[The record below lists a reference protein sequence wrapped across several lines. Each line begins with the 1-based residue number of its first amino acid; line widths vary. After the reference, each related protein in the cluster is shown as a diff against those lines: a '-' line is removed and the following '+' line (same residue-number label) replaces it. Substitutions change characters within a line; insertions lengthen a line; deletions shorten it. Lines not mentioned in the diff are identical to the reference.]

1 MLIYKLKCL
10 KEGENMEENHLG
22 IKGKKALV
30 TGSSRGVGKAIALA
44 LAEAGADVAVNY
56 RSSAEEAAAVA
67 EEIRGLSQDSI
78 AIQADLAYPDQC
90 LEMMETTLERFG
102 ELDFLVNNAAFFPT
116 NWVKDMSLEE
126 WQKTMDVNL
135 TAVFLASKFLVN
147 HALKKDKKAKILN
160 INSQAAFN
168 GSTTGHAHYA
178 ASKGGMWTFTISLAR
193 EVADQGI
200 NVNGLAL
207 GIVKTEMIKPLL
219 KKNEE
224 YYLNRIPKNKFAE
237 PEEIADIAVF
247 LLSKKADYITGATLD
262 AAVGILMR

>member
-1 MLIYKLKCL
+1 MKADYP
-10 KEGENMEENHLG
+10 G

-56 RSSAEEAAAVA
+56 RSSAEEAAAVV
-67 EEIRGLSQDSI
+67 EEIRSLGRNSL
-78 AIQADLAYPDQC
+78 AVQADLAYPDQC
-90 LEMMETTLERFG
+90 LNLMEKTIKEFG
-102 ELDFLVNNAAFFPT
+102 ELDLLVNNAAFFPT
-116 NWVKDMSLEE
+116 SWVKDMSLEE

-135 TAVFLASKFLVN
+135 TAVFLTSKFLVN
-147 HALKKDKKAKILN
+147 HALENEKKAKILN

-207 GIVKTEMIKPLL
+207 GIVETEMVKPLL
-219 KKNEE
+219 KKDEE
-224 YYLNRIPKNKFAE
+224 YYLKRIPKNKFAQ
-237 PEEIADIAVF
+237 PEEIADIALF
-247 LLSKKADYITGATLD
+247 LLSQKADYITGATLD
-262 AAVGILMR
+262 ATGGMLMR